1 MTFGIFRSVKK
12 IIFSSLASFCFFPF
26 LYADAMASDCTQI
39 SNDKNRLAC
48 YDSIFMEKPKD
59 REVERVIQIDK
70 PPPKILKKDS
80 APQVKAREEFGLPK
94 KLIEDSKKISL
105 KARITSVKQLS
116 NKKVNIQL
124 DNGQTWRTV
133 ETLNRGE
140 LSKLKGSN
148 DIEINEALISG
159 FVLKVEGKKLSIR
172 VRRIK

>member
-1 MTFGIFRSVKK
+1 MKK
-12 IIFSSLASFCFFPF
+12 IIFSSLASFSFFPF
-26 LYADAMASDCTQI
+26 LYADAMVSDCTQI
-39 SNDKNRLAC
+39 SNDEKRLAC

-59 REVERVIQIDK
+59 SEVERIIKVDK
-70 PPPKILKKDS
+70 PLPKTLKEDFPPK
-80 APQVKAREEFGLPK
+80 AKASEEFGLPT

-124 DNGQTWRTV
+124 NNGQTWRTV

-148 DIEINEALISG
+148 NIEINEALISG

-172 VRRIK
+172 VRRIE

>member
-1 MTFGIFRSVKK
+1 VKK
-12 IIFSSLASFCFFPF
+12 IIFSSLAALSFFSF
-26 LYADAMASDCTQI
+26 LYADAIASDCPQI
-39 SNDKNRLAC
+39 SNDKKRLAC
-48 YDSIFMEKPKD
+48 YDSIFMEKP
-59 REVERVIQIDK
+59 EEPGIERSIQIDK
-70 PPPKILKKDS
+70 PLPKISKKDS
-80 APQVKAREEFGLPK
+80 PPQVKAREEFGLPK
-94 KLIEDSKKISL
+94 KLMEDSKKISL

-140 LSKLKGSN
+140 FSKLKGSN
-148 DIEINEALISG
+148 EVEINEALISG

>member
-1 MTFGIFRSVKK
+1 MKK
-12 IIFSSLASFCFFPF
+12 IIFSSFAALSFFSF
-26 LYADAMASDCTQI
+26 LHADAIVNDCTQI
-39 SNDKNRLAC
+39 SNDKKRLAC
-48 YDSIFMEKPKD
+48 YDSIFMEKPKE
-59 REVERVIQIDK
+59 REVERIIEIDK

-80 APQVKAREEFGLPK
+80 PPQVKAREEFGLPK

>member
-1 MTFGIFRSVKK
+1 MKK

-39 SNDKNRLAC
+39 SNDKKRLAC
-48 YDSIFMEKPKD
+48 YDSIFMEKPKE
-59 REVERVIQIDK
+59 REVERIMQIDK

>member
-1 MTFGIFRSVKK
+1 MKK
-12 IIFSSLASFCFFPF
+12 IIFSSFAALSFFSF
-26 LYADAMASDCTQI
+26 LHADAIVNDCTQI
-39 SNDKNRLAC
+39 SNDKKRLAC
-48 YDSIFMEKPKD
+48 YDSIFMEKQKE
-59 REVERVIQIDK
+59 REVERTIEIDNT
-70 PPPKILKKDS
+70 PPKILKKDS
-80 APQVKAREEFGLPK
+80 PPKVKVREEFGLQK

-105 KARITSVKQLS
+105 KARIASVKQLS

-148 DIEINEALISG
+148 EVEINEALISG

>member
-1 MTFGIFRSVKK
+1 VKK

-59 REVERVIQIDK
+59 SEVERVIQIEK

>member
-1 MTFGIFRSVKK
+1 MT
-12 IIFSSLASFCFFPF
+12 
-26 LYADAMASDCTQI
+26 
-39 SNDKNRLAC
+39 
-48 YDSIFMEKPKD
+48 
-59 REVERVIQIDK
+59 
-70 PPPKILKKDS
+70 KDS
-80 APQVKAREEFGLPK
+80 PPQVKAKEEFGLPK

>member
-1 MTFGIFRSVKK
+1 
-12 IIFSSLASFCFFPF
+12 
-26 LYADAMASDCTQI
+26 MASDCTQI

-124 DNGQTWRTV
+124 DNGQTWKTV
-133 ETLNRGE
+133 EALNRGE

>member
-1 MTFGIFRSVKK
+1 MKK
-12 IIFSSLASFCFFPF
+12 IIFSSFAALSFFSF
-26 LYADAMASDCTQI
+26 LHADAIANDCTQI
-39 SNDKNRLAC
+39 SNDKKRLAC
-48 YDSIFMEKPKD
+48 YDSIFMEKLKE
-59 REVERVIQIDK
+59 REVERTIEIDK
-70 PPPKILKKDS
+70 PPPKILKKD
-80 APQVKAREEFGLPK
+80 PNPKVKPKEEFGLPK

-140 LSKLKGSN
+140 LSKLKVSN
-148 DIEINEALISG
+148 DVEINEALISG

>member
-1 MTFGIFRSVKK
+1 MKK
-12 IIFSSLASFCFFPF
+12 IIFSSFAALSFFSF
-26 LYADAMASDCTQI
+26 LHADAIANDCTQI
-39 SNDKNRLAC
+39 SNDKKRLAC
-48 YDSIFMEKPKD
+48 YDSIFMEKSKE
-59 REVERVIQIDK
+59 RVVERIIEIDK
-70 PPPKILKKDS
+70 PPPKILTKDS
-80 APQVKAREEFGLPK
+80 PPQVKAKEEFGLPK

>member
-1 MTFGIFRSVKK
+1 MKK
-12 IIFSSLASFCFFPF
+12 IIFSSFASLSFFSF
-26 LYADAMASDCTQI
+26 LHADAMANDCTQI
-39 SNDKNRLAC
+39 SNDKKRLAC
-48 YDSIFMEKPKD
+48 YDSIFMEEPKEG
-59 REVERVIQIDK
+59 EVERIIQIDK
-70 PPPKILKKDS
+70 PQLKISQKDS
-80 APQVKAREEFGLPK
+80 PPQVKAREEFGLPK

>member
-1 MTFGIFRSVKK
+1 MKK
-12 IIFSSLASFCFFPF
+12 IIFSSFAALSFFSF
-26 LYADAMASDCTQI
+26 LNADAIANDCTQI
-39 SNDKNRLAC
+39 SNDKKRLAC
-48 YDSIFMEKPKD
+48 YDSIFMEEPKEG
-59 REVERVIQIDK
+59 EVERIIQIDK
-70 PPPKILKKDS
+70 PQPKISQKDS
-80 APQVKAREEFGLPK
+80 PPRVKVREEFGLPK
-94 KLIEDSKKISL
+94 KLTEDSKKISL

-148 DIEINEALISG
+148 NIEINEALISG

>member
-1 MTFGIFRSVKK
+1 MKK

-39 SNDKNRLAC
+39 SNDKKRLTC
-48 YDSIFMEKPKD
+48 YDSIFMEKPKE

-70 PPPKILKKDS
+70 PPLKILKKDS
-80 APQVKAREEFGLPK
+80 PPQVKAREEFGLPK
-94 KLIEDSKKISL
+94 KLTEDSKKISL

-124 DNGQTWRTV
+124 DNGQIWRTV

>member
-1 MTFGIFRSVKK
+1 MKK

-26 LYADAMASDCTQI
+26 LYADSIANDCTQI
-39 SNDKNRLAC
+39 SNDEKRLAC
-48 YDSIFMEKPKD
+48 YDSIFMEKPKE
-59 REVERVIQIDK
+59 REVERVTQIDK
-70 PPPKILKKDS
+70 PPLKILKKDS
-80 APQVKAREEFGLPK
+80 PPQVKAREEFRLPK
-94 KLIEDSKKISL
+94 KLTEDSKKISL

-148 DIEINEALISG
+148 NIEINEALISG

>member
-1 MTFGIFRSVKK
+1 MKK
-12 IIFSSLASFCFFPF
+12 IIFSSFAALSFFSF
-26 LYADAMASDCTQI
+26 LHADAIANDCTQI
-39 SNDKNRLAC
+39 SNDKKRLAC
-48 YDSIFMEKPKD
+48 YDSIFMEKLEEP
-59 REVERVIQIDK
+59 EVERIIQIDK
-70 PPPKILKKDS
+70 PQTKISQKDS
-80 APQVKAREEFGLPK
+80 TPQVKAREEFGLSK

-140 LSKLKGSN
+140 LSKLKGPN
-148 DIEINEALISG
+148 NIEINEALISG

>member
-1 MTFGIFRSVKK
+1 MVN
-12 IIFSSLASFCFFPF
+12 
-26 LYADAMASDCTQI
+26 DCTQI
-39 SNDKNRLAC
+39 SNDKKRLAC
-48 YDSIFMEKPKD
+48 YDSIFIEKPKE
-59 REVERVIQIDK
+59 REVERIIQIDK
-70 PPPKILKKDS
+70 SPPKILKKDMP
-80 APQVKAREEFGLPK
+80 PQAKAKEEFGLPK
-94 KLIEDSKKISL
+94 KLKEDSKKISL
-105 KARITSVKQLS
+105 KARIISVKQLS
-116 NKKVNIQL
+116 NKKVSIQL

>member
-1 MTFGIFRSVKK
+1 MKSKE
-12 IIFSSLASFCFFPF
+12 SL
-26 LYADAMASDCTQI
+26 
-39 SNDKNRLAC
+39 K
-48 YDSIFMEKPKD
+48 
-59 REVERVIQIDK
+59 IDK

-80 APQVKAREEFGLPK
+80 PPQVKVEKNLGCQKNSL
-94 KLIEDSKKISL
+94 EDSKKISL
-105 KARITSVKQLS
+105 KARITSVEQLS

-124 DNGQTWRTV
+124 DNGRTWRTV

-172 VRRIK
+172 FRRIK

>member
-1 MTFGIFRSVKK
+1 MKK
-12 IIFSSLASFCFFPF
+12 IIFSLLASFCFFPF

-59 REVERVIQIDK
+59 SEVERVIQIDK